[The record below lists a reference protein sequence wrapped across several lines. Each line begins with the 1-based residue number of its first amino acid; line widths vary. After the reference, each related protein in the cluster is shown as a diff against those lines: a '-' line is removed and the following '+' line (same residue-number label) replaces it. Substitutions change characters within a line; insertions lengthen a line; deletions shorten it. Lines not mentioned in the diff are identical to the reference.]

1 MVPRRTGRCPI
12 APRADIE
19 RRTAYAW
26 GYLLEVVSMPKVDT
40 RVQIDAAVLERV
52 DSVAAALGSSRD
64 QVIEELRTA
73 QPRLACAA

>member
-19 RRTAYAW
+19 WRTAYAW
-26 GYLLEVVSMPKVDT
+26 GYLLEVVSMLKVDT